1 MKPGLSDTGYLQVKL
16 RKDGRYHN
24 LKVHR
29 LVAEAFIGP
38 RPAGM
43 DIRHG
48 STDRTDNRASN
59 LSYGS
64 RADNEA
70 DKVRDGVS
78 NRGERC
84 GSAKLNRDQ
93 VRQARRLF
101 ASQGLPALPDLAERW
116 SVSQSTIYQVV
127 TRVRWAWLD
136 PELAEPLPA
145 GGRRDSKLTP
155 DQVRYIKSELAKGEK
170 GSVRRLGLE
179 FGVSH
184 SLISHIK
191 TGKLWAWLDAA

>member
-1 MKPGLSDTGYLQVKL
+1 VALHKA
-16 RKDGRYHN
+16 GRQSTH
-24 LKVHR
+24 KIHR
-29 LVAEAFIGP
+29 LVAEAFLGA
-38 RPAGM
+38 RPDGM

-48 STDRTDNRASN
+48 STDRTDNRAAN
-59 LSYGS
+59 LSYGT

-84 GSAKLNRDQ
+84 GTAKLTEGQ
-93 VRQARRLF
+93 VREARTAF
-101 ASQGLPALPDLAERW
+101 ASQGLPALPDLAEQW
-116 SVSQSTIYQVV
+116 GVSQSAIYQAV

-145 GGRRDSKLTP
+145 GGRRDAKLTP
-155 DQVRYIKSELAKGEK
+155 DQVRYIKSELAKEEK

-184 SLISHIK
+184 SLISNIK
-191 TGKLWAWLDAA
+191 NGKLWAWLDAA